1 MKNWKFYNRIRFYLN
16 RLYRVSVSFKKQEEL
31 VWKDIKKIHQESE
44 WRFGIYERERY
55 VETAFSITDDYH
67 EKYYYMLHDNHYQ
80 CRVRFMHQFPSD
92 LTTDMFVLATHFN
105 NVLKNGVVVVNPTDQ
120 YVEYQQR
127 LNILVPLLYSGEIH
141 SLLIDHYNTSRDI
154 YTAFQRLVLEGEAP
168 AIIIADLLNSFKKEG
183 RDENGQA
190 NDQ

>member
-67 EKYYYMLHDNHYQ
+67 EKYYYINFYISSPYW
-80 CRVRFMHQFPSD
+80 RSTFPCSW
-92 LTTDMFVLATHFN
+92 
-105 NVLKNGVVVVNPTDQ
+105 
-120 YVEYQQR
+120 
-127 LNILVPLLYSGEIH
+127 
-141 SLLIDHYNTSRDI
+141 
-154 YTAFQRLVLEGEAP
+154 
-168 AIIIADLLNSFKKEG
+168 G
-183 RDENGQA
+183 RKD
-190 NDQ
+190 